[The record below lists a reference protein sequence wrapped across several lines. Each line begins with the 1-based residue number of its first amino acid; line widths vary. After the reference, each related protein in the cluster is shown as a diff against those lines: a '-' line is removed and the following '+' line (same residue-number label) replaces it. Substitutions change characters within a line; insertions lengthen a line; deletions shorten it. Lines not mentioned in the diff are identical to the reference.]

1 MYFLNDK
8 EMFLSVLPL
17 RSMNAPAGSL
27 IGRVCM
33 VTGATGALGKATAN
47 AFAQRGARVVIVSRD
62 EARGHAV
69 VASVRQSSGAGSVEA
84 LQADLSDLRSV
95 RNLAKSFGEAHDR
108 LDVLVNAAAVFTR
121 KRIETADGF
130 ELMFVTNFLG
140 PFLLT
145 NLLAPAL
152 RAGAPSRVITVSAPT
167 TTELDFADLQSRANW
182 RPLHAFGAS
191 KMADLLFTFGL
202 ARRLEGTRVLANVV
216 HPGLIKSDLMRELS
230 APARFVVGLASRSP
244 EQAAETLAYL
254 ASSAE
259 LEGVTGRF
267 FKGTKLS
274 ESNVYSR
281 DSDVQD
287 RLWLEAGRLLGES
300 FP

>member
-47 AFAQRGARVVIVSRD
+47 AFAQRGARVVLVSRD

-84 LQADLSDLRSV
+84 LQGDLSDLRSV
-95 RNLAKSFGEAHDR
+95 RNLAKSFGDAHDR
-108 LDVLVNAAAVFTR
+108 LDVLVNAAAVFAR
-121 KRIETADGF
+121 KRIETGDGF

-145 NLLAPAL
+145 NLLVPAL
-152 RAGAPSRVITVSAPT
+152 RAGAPSRVITISAPT
-167 TTELDFADLQSRANW
+167 TTELDFADLQGKTRW

-191 KMADLLFTFGL
+191 KMADLLFTYAL
-202 ARRLEGTRVLANVV
+202 ARRLEGTRVFASVV
-216 HPGLIKSDLMRELS
+216 HPGLMKSDLMHELA

-244 EQAAETLAYL
+244 DQAAQAVAYL
-254 ASSAE
+254 ASSPE

-267 FKGTKLS
+267 FKGAKIS
-274 ESNVYSR
+274 QSNEYSH
-281 DSDVQD
+281 DPDIQD
-287 RLWLEAGRLLGES
+287 
-300 FP
+300 